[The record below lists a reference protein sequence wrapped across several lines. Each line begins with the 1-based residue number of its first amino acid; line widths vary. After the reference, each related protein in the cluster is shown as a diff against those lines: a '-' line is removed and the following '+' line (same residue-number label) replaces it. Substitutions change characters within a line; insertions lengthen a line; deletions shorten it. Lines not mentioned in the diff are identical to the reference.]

1 MCPEE
6 AIDFVAEESDIAKT
20 WVEASKK
27 WIDASKKLVKM
38 AKGEGVTD
46 FLTESK
52 EIMER
57 IEEKYR
63 ELFEKKK

>member
-6 AIDFVAEESDIAKT
+6 AIDFVAEESDIEKA

-27 WIDASKKLVKM
+27 WIDPSEKLVKM
-38 AKGEGVTD
+38 AKGESVTD
-46 FLTESK
+46 FLVDSK

-57 IEEKYR
+57 IDDKYT
-63 ELFEKKK
+63 ELFAKKK